1 MHQDDMMKL
10 QNFVDTSK
18 NKGATDDF
26 LAALLTRRGWPAGDV
41 YSALGQY
48 WERATGLTIPE
59 RGGAGESARDA
70 FLYLLSFATLA
81 TWTTAVGSMLFEFI
95 NHWFPDAVSRNYV
108 YDLRTAVTWQM
119 AAVAVAFPIYL
130 LVMRLI
136 LREAADRPER
146 LESGV
151 RKWLTYLSLL
161 GTAGAMICDLICFL
175 DYFLTGELTVRF
187 VLKAATVML
196 IAGAVFAYYIGS
208 LRWNRAANLDRA
220 RARSRAFGGAAAM
233 AVIASFSI
241 GLGVAGTPAKQRQ
254 LEADRKRV
262 EDLRNLGAAI
272 KLWHDADSTIPAT
285 LADLMNKPRSVPRM
299 TDPETGLAY
308 EYHPKQGTAYELC
321 ANFLW
326 EDRPDGAQRSY
337 SPNFWEHGKGR
348 NCFALDASKAVPY

>member
-1 MHQDDMMKL
+1 MPQEDTIRL
-10 QNFVDTSK
+10 QSFIDTSK
-18 NKGATDDF
+18 SKGAADEF

-41 YSALGQY
+41 YAALGHY
-48 WERATGLTIPE
+48 WESSTGLAIPE
-59 RGGAGESARDA
+59 RAGAGESARDA
-70 FLYLLSFATLA
+70 FLYLLSFATLT

-196 IAGAVFAYYIGS
+196 ISGAVFAYYLGS
-208 LRWNRAANLDRA
+208 LHWNRSANLERA
-220 RARSRAFGGAAAM
+220 RARSAVFGTAAVL
-233 AVIASFSI
+233 AVVATFCI
-241 GLGVAGTPAKQRQ
+241 GLGVAGTPSRQRRM
-254 LEADRKRV
+254 EADRKRV
-262 EDLRNLGAAI
+262 EDLRNLGNAI
-272 KLWHDADSTIPAT
+272 KLWH
-285 LADLMNKPRSVPRM
+285 
-299 TDPETGLAY
+299 E
-308 EYHPKQGTAYELC
+308 
-321 ANFLW
+321 AN
-326 EDRPDGAQRSY
+326 GA
-337 SPNFWEHGKGR
+337 
-348 NCFALDASKAVPY
+348 

>member
-1 MHQDDMMKL
+1 MRQDDIMKL

-18 NKGATDDF
+18 SKGATDEF

-48 WERATGLTIPE
+48 WERTTGLAIPE
-59 RGGAGESARDA
+59 RAGAGESARDA

-196 IAGAVFAYYIGS
+196 IAGAVFAYYLGS
-208 LRWNRAANLDRA
+208 LRW
-220 RARSRAFGGAAAM
+220 RARSRAFGAAAAM
-233 AVIASFSI
+233 VVIA
-241 GLGVAGTPAKQRQ
+241 
-254 LEADRKRV
+254 
-262 EDLRNLGAAI
+262 
-272 KLWHDADSTIPAT
+272 
-285 LADLMNKPRSVPRM
+285 
-299 TDPETGLAY
+299 
-308 EYHPKQGTAYELC
+308 
-321 ANFLW
+321 
-326 EDRPDGAQRSY
+326 
-337 SPNFWEHGKGR
+337 
-348 NCFALDASKAVPY
+348 